1 MPASLWWAGLAS
13 LGAGAIHATAVGLH
27 GEHRQAAIA
36 FALLAAFQLGWGAL
50 ALLRAPRA
58 LVALGAVGNAAAV
71 AGWVAAKTS
80 GIGFVDGLEA
90 AESPGFADTTAA
102 VLAGVA
108 VLGAVAY
115 LVAPGRLRLPVLAG
129 AVPAGIAT
137 GALAIGAM
145 VAATGDTHAH
155 GDDHVT
161 TSAASSGDD
170 HAHTSSGDD
179 DDHASA
185 SGEHDH
191 GEGGSAAHADD
202 DHAAAPVGAVPYDG
216 TLPVDL
222 SGVPGVTPEQQA
234 EAEALVTT
242 NITTLPRFADPEVAM
257 GLGYRPIGDS
267 ITGDEHLVNWSL
279 LNDGRNLDANYPEAL
294 VYKVGAG
301 GSRTLE
307 AAMYVLEPPATLDS
321 LPPVGGPLLQY
332 HVHNDLCWSGA
343 DGAYT
348 VFPAAP
354 LPAPCPAGMQ
364 RRLLEPML
372 HVWIVGNEC
381 GPFAALEGIGGGQVR
396 PGEEVLCDH
405 AHGSVGAL

>member
-1 MPASLWWAGLAS
+1 MRATDADATPTALWWAGLAS

-27 GEHRQAAIA
+27 SDHRQAAVA

-58 LVALGAVGNAAAV
+58 LIALGAVGNAVAV
-71 AGWVAAKTS
+71 AGWVLTRTS
-80 GIGFVDGLEA
+80 GIGLIDGLET

-108 VLGAVAY
+108 VLGALAY
-115 LVAPGRLRLPVLAG
+115 LVGPGRLRLPMVTG
-129 AVPAGIAT
+129 AVPAAAAT
-137 GALAIGAM
+137 GVLAVAAM
-145 VAATGDTHAH
+145 VAATGHTHTH
-155 GDDHVT
+155 GEDGHDHVT
-161 TSAASSGDD
+161 TEAASSGEDP
-170 HAHTSSGDD
+170 A
-179 DDHASA
+179 
-185 SGEHDH
+185 HDH
-191 GEGGSAAHADD
+191 GDETAAGAEHE
-202 DHAAAPVGAVPYDG
+202 DHTAAPVGAVPYDG

-234 EAEALVTT
+234 EAEALVTA
-242 NITTLPRFADPEVAM
+242 NIQQLPHFADPEVAKAA
-257 GLGYRPIGDS
+257 GYRPIGDAV
-267 ITGDEHLVNWSL
+267 TGTEHLVNWSL
-279 LNDGRNLDANYPEAL
+279 LNDGRNLDAAYPEAL

-307 AAMYVLEPPATLDS
+307 AAMYVLEPPATLDTV
-321 LPPVGGPLLQY
+321 PPLGGPLVQY
-332 HVHNDLCWSGA
+332 HVHNDLCWSGPE
-343 DGAYT
+343 GAYR

-354 LPAPCPAGMQ
+354 LPAPCPSGME

-405 AHGSVGAL
+405 VHGSVGAL